1 MSLADLWQRSEV
13 QLKAR
18 LLMAGE
24 KTVNGLVTETQAAF
38 QKGLDSAPPSV
49 AR

>member
-1 MSLADLWQRSEV
+1 MKEGLIQ
-13 QLKAR
+13 
-18 LLMAGE
+18 LMAGE

-38 QKGLDSAPPSV
+38 QKGLDSAPLSV

>member
-1 MSLADLWQRSEV
+1 
-13 QLKAR
+13 
-18 LLMAGE
+18 MAGE

-38 QKGLDSAPPSV
+38 QKDLDSSPLSI